1 MLGKPPPK
9 LSPNSRKAS
18 IADNVLTVSLVL
30 NMELEHDDKKKG
42 EEEEDKDADDMD
54 KNELFERILHVSI

>member
-18 IADNVLTVSLVL
+18 LVDNVLTVSLVL

-42 EEEEDKDADDMD
+42 EEAEDKDADDMD